1 MSRGGNVARSGSG
14 LSGFVFV
21 LPRASMERH
30 ERELVLDRRARFRAS
45 WQDCAAMVDRSVH
58 DVRMACDPDYR
69 PDGEPVRGLP
79 VAETKRAIL
88 GVATPH
94 AKVLMGL
101 SLALKRRAR
110 SAGAK
115 DISVTAE
122 DVVRMVDGLAINSVG
137 NYLGRLQVVGMV
149 RASGGNHSGQRLW
162 RMTPMG
168 EAEVASQNAAV
179 VSH

>member
-30 ERELVLDRRARFRAS
+30 ERELVMDRRTRFRAS

-58 DVRMACDPDYR
+58 DVRVACDPDYR
-69 PDGEPVRGLP
+69 PGGEEVRSLP
-79 VAETKRAIL
+79 VAQPSRAIL
-88 GVATPH
+88 GAGSPH
-94 AKVLMGL
+94 AKVMIGL

-110 SAGAK
+110 GSGVK
-115 DISVTAE
+115 DATVTAE
-122 DVVRMVDGLAINSVG
+122 DVAAMVDGLALNSVG
-137 NYLGRLQVVGMV
+137 NYLGRLQVLGMV

-162 RMTPMG
+162 RLTPMG
-168 EAEVASQNAAV
+168 EIEVATHLAAAV
-179 VSH
+179 SH